1 MQRPLP
7 QRRHPRL
14 EASAYAAVDSVCSVT
29 VAVKGRQP
37 VFAEAAVAAAAVE
50 VLLAQA
56 AVRGVTVYA
65 YCVMPDHVHL
75 VVSPSPSCDIVQ
87 FVGAFKNLAQRAAW
101 RLGVRG
107 AFWQRSFWDHFV
119 RSDEDLNAVIAYV
132 LNNPVRAG
140 LADTPEAYRFAGRP
154 GAVQS

>member
-1 MQRPLP
+1 M
-7 QRRHPRL
+7 
-14 EASAYAAVDSVCSVT
+14 
-29 VAVKGRQP
+29 
-37 VFAEAAVAAAAVE
+37 
-50 VLLAQA
+50 
-56 AVRGVTVYA
+56 YA